1 MASVLQR
8 TAHSKLTVTVLA
20 SALASGCSSPLEQAG
35 PETVKL
41 TGFAMGTA
49 YSVTVPGADARDE
62 PPIALAVREELERVD
77 ALMSTYREDSEL
89 SLFNRHDSSDPFPL
103 SEDTYA
109 VLASAQA
116 VSKQTG
122 GAFDVTVGPLV
133 DAWGFGPAGESEP
146 PSEAELDR
154 LLGDAGWS
162 KLTLN
167 DADRTATKAVPKL
180 RCDLSAIAKGFAVDR
195 VASALE
201 GLGFADYLVEVG
213 GEVRAGGLNEERKP
227 WRLGVERPNESGRTV
242 QRILPVSGTGL
253 ATSGDY
259 RQFREVGGERFS
271 HVIDPRTGKPATS
284 RVASATVLDPS
295 AMRADAFATALVVL
309 GEAEGLRVAERA
321 NLAALLIIRDREG
334 GLREVPTSLFR
345 ARMNH

>member
-8 TAHSKLTVTVLA
+8 ATRSKLTVTVLA
-20 SALASGCSSPLEQAG
+20 SALASGSSCALEESR
-35 PETVKL
+35 PETVRL
-41 TGFAMGTA
+41 TGSAMGTA
-49 YSVTVPGADARDE
+49 YSVTVPGASAIDE
-62 PPIALAVREELERVD
+62 PAIALAARQELQRVD

-89 SLFNRHDSSDPFPL
+89 SLFNRHVSSDPFPL
-103 SEDTYA
+103 SEATYT
-109 VLASAQA
+109 VLASAQEI
-116 VSKQTG
+116 SNQTG

-133 DAWGFGPAGESEP
+133 NAWGFGPAGIAEP
-146 PSEAELDR
+146 PSEAELDPLR
-154 LLGDAGWS
+154 TRTGWS

-167 DADRTATKAVPKL
+167 DAERTASKAVPDL

-201 GLGFADYLVEVG
+201 GLGFTDYLVEVG
-213 GEVRAGGLNEERKP
+213 GEVRAGGLNAEGEP
-227 WRLGVERPNESGRTV
+227 WRLGVERPDESGRTV
-242 QRILPVSGTGL
+242 QRILQVSGTGV

-271 HVIDPRTGKPATS
+271 HVIDPRTGRPADS

-309 GEAEGLRVAERA
+309 GEAEALEVAEHA
-321 NLAALLIIRDREG
+321 NLAALLIVRDDQG

-345 ARMNH
+345 ARINH